1 MIFFFV
7 PRVLLSFVGIGRIT
21 NNDKPL
27 YRRKTKGNEF
37 GLRGAQRREMNGKL
51 FCSMNVFCGLNN
63 NGYKLCQ

>member
-1 MIFFFV
+1 MIFLFV

-21 NNDKPL
+21 NDKSL

-51 FCSMNVFCGLNN
+51 FCSMNVFLW
-63 NGYKLCQ
+63 YK